1 MKGLF
6 KGVLALAV
14 VAFLV
19 AYFATPILT
28 VNAIV
33 AAAEAGDEAALERHV
48 DFPAFRDSLKDQL
61 TARLMAE
68 ANADPVVRDSG
79 LGGLGMLIGPML
91 VGGAVDALVNAPT
104 IAAMVRT
111 AREPDPGDIVADAGP
126 DRAAEDKG
134 ADIRQSYGYRDLN
147 TFVLT
152 LTDRQR
158 PDDRMKLLLTRRG
171 LFGWKLSG
179 VELPTR
185 RPA

>member
-1 MKGLF
+1 MKGLI
-6 KGVLALAV
+6 KGVLILAV

-33 AAAEAGDEAALERHV
+33 SAAKAGDEAALERNV
-48 DFPAFRDSLKDQL
+48 DFPALRDSAKDEL

-68 ANADPVVRDSG
+68 AQADPDLRDSG
-79 LGGLGMLIGPML
+79 FGGLGMMLAPML
-91 VGGAVDALVNAPT
+91 VSGAVDALVTPST

-111 AREPDPGDIVADAGP
+111 AEAPDPADAAPSAPAEPERDSP
-126 DRAAEDKG
+126 DL
-134 ADIRQSYGYRDLN
+134 RQSYGYRDLN

-152 LTDRQR
+152 MTDPDR
-158 PDDRMKLLLTRRG
+158 PDQPLKFLLTRQG

-179 VELPTR
+179 IDLPER
-185 RPA
+185 SSPE